1 LSLTRSAGLLI
12 LQALLLNI
20 IASSLDSIKA
30 FAVNKFSSQNIPVN
44 DGVAIVGIAAIVIFI
59 VIAYYLFFQFR
70 DYLKSKKAKQTVEA
84 NLDILLRNIEE
95 FVKKWRVTRFLR
107 PSYRREIQRKSMWDN
122 KFMVRNHANAIR
134 SSTKGVKVLV
144 NPNDDLF
151 TAIDETVKTMMNLS
165 LDLEQVFESAASIKQ
180 TPESKFTEM
189 VSIGDNIC
197 VKFRNIIS
205 ELEELKGRI
214 P

>member
-1 LSLTRSAGLLI
+1 M
-12 LQALLLNI
+12 
-20 IASSLDSIKA
+20 
-30 FAVNKFSSQNIPVN
+30 
-44 DGVAIVGIAAIVIFI
+44 GIAAIVIFI

-70 DYLKSKKAKQTVEA
+70 NYLKSKKAKQTVEA
-84 NLDILLRNIEE
+84 NFDMLLRNIEE

-107 PSYRREIQRKSMWDN
+107 PSYKREIQRKSMWDN

-144 NPNDDLF
+144 NPNENLF
-151 TAIDETVKTMMNLS
+151 TS
-165 LDLEQVFESAASIKQ
+165 LDEVVTAMANLGLDIEQVFETVASIKQ
-180 TPESKFTEM
+180 TPESKFNEM

-197 VKFRNIIS
+197 VKFRNIIP
-205 ELEELKGRI
+205 ELEELKNRI